1 MSQNKRLELTFDT
14 FSGKVVLMNIGYIRT
29 STDTQNDSLQL
40 EALKE
45 AGCEKFFS
53 DVASGSKTD
62 RVGLR
67 ECIEFARSGDVIV
80 AWKLDRIGRSLK
92 DLIETVNTLKARD
105 IGLKVLTQNLDTTTP
120 SGMLIFHVFG
130 AIAEFEKSLIQ
141 ERTAA
146 GLKIA
151 RARGRLGGRPKALDK
166 KQKAVAESLYA
177 DGKTSISQI
186 CKTLGVSRATFYRNI
201 ALKAA

>member
-1 MSQNKRLELTFDT
+1 
-14 FSGKVVLMNIGYIRT
+14 MNIGYCRI
-29 STDTQNDSLQL
+29 STDTQNDELQL
-40 EALKE
+40 QALKD
-45 AGCEKFFS
+45 AGCEKIFS
-53 DVASGSKTD
+53 DVASGSKSD
-62 RVGLR
+62 RSGLR

-92 DLIETVNTLKARD
+92 DLIETVNTLKSRD

-146 GLKIA
+146 GLKMA

-166 KQKAVAESLYA
+166 KQVAVAESLYE
-177 DGKTSISQI
+177 DGKTSVSQI
-186 CKTLGVSRATFYRNI
+186 CKTLGISRATFYRNI
-201 ALKAA
+201 SLKAA